1 MTDGVA
7 MTIARAT
14 TSVALV
20 LGTACGGAAV
30 PAPRTTTPGQPIAT
44 FPDKVS
50 FPQPDPKPI
59 DVPRQLSTVE
69 VTTWRIESAVPA
81 PGASYPLQ
89 TYWDRLLMEAL
100 GHTTATEQAGRLNPA
115 LRCAATETARFYVET
130 EGYPSEA
137 LRSYV
142 LLRCGTTFTSVDTS
156 VWQATVPDAMPEGRV
171 EVELTQGV
179 RDLLSQAT
187 ASKDRELGVG
197 YARGKGRAAIVIYS
211 GKRSARLIDFSPLF
225 QGVGVTVNV
234 EITGPVA
241 TVTAFANQGRFG
253 VKVCDADPGA
263 TAPTFRFF
271 CPIAT
276 DNVAA
281 RVNVAVRRAKA
292 VLYEP
297 VAHALYRRNEDA
309 GLSYELQTFGADALA
324 ADGTAFREALYG
336 ALNDA
341 RKAAGAPELRIEARQ
356 AAWNDRVTPSFY
368 RAMLG
373 KDQKLGEQA
382 ALAMLAGWDVEGTI
396 RDGGFFAAMI
406 PNGTQT
412 CALAVGGARKP
423 IGRWVLLDRSPTRV
437 AISTAELTTPGI
449 AALVTTY
456 SLFDGVD
463 HRADETKLMAL
474 ITAKRAALGR
484 GRPKFRPASGE
495 LRSALARVEQE
506 GISAYAALTDLVHD
520 LGALGEPVERFRSRD
535 DRSS

>member
-1 MTDGVA
+1 
-7 MTIARAT
+7 
-14 TSVALV
+14 
-20 LGTACGGAAV
+20 
-30 PAPRTTTPGQPIAT
+30 
-44 FPDKVS
+44 
-50 FPQPDPKPI
+50 
-59 DVPRQLSTVE
+59 
-69 VTTWRIESAVPA
+69 
-81 PGASYPLQ
+81 
-89 TYWDRLLMEAL
+89 MEAL
-100 GHTTATEQAGRLNPA
+100 GPTAATEQAGTLNPA

-137 LRSYV
+137 LRSHL
-142 LLRCGTTFTSVDTS
+142 LLRCGTTFTNVDTS

-187 ASKDRELGVG
+187 ASKDREVGVG
-197 YARGKGRAAIVIYS
+197 YARGKGRAAIVIYA
-211 GKRSARLIDFSPLF
+211 GKRSARLIDFSPLV
-225 QGVGVTVNV
+225 QGVGVTLNV

-241 TVTAFANQGRFG
+241 TVTALANQGRFG
-253 VKVCDADPGA
+253 VKVCDADPAA

-276 DNVAA
+276 DDVAA
-281 RVNVAVRRAKA
+281 RVDVAVRRSKA
-292 VLYEP
+292 VLYES
-297 VAHALYRRNEDA
+297 VAQALYRRNDDA
-309 GLSYELQTFGADALA
+309 GLSYEVQTFGADALA
-324 ADGTAFREALYG
+324 ADGAAFREALNG

-368 RAMLG
+368 RAMLS

-382 ALAMLAGWDVEGTI
+382 ALAMLAGWDVDGTI
-396 RDGGFFAAMI
+396 RDAGFFAGMM
-406 PNGTQT
+406 PNERRPARWLSA
-412 CALAVGGARKP
+412 ALESP
-423 IGRWVLLDRSPTRV
+423 LGRWVLLDRSRTRV
-437 AISTAELTTPGI
+437 AVSTAELATPGI

-506 GISAYAALTDLVHD
+506 GISAYAALTDLVRD
-520 LGALGEPVERFRSRD
+520 LGALGEPVNGFALETIDLRDLGGAGELLGPANLDIELGLTHYKPKGAAWGQYAVLFLIRPAPPDAVAMAERQKRAWVALVTE
-535 DRSS
+535 